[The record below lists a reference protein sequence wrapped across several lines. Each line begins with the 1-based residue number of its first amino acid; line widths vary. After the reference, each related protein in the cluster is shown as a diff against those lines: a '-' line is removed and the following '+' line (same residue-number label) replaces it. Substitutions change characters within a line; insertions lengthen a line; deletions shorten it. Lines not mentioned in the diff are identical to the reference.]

1 MPRYYSDDPVA
12 DFTRLDAEQARELK
26 RLPVCVECDEPIQ
39 DEYCFEINGELV
51 CKDCLIRNHKKDT
64 DDYIE

>member
-1 MPRYYSDDPVA
+1 MYSDDPLA
-12 DFTRLDAEQARELK
+12 DFMRRDAEQAKELK
-26 RLPVCVECDEPIQ
+26 RLPVCVECNEPIQ

-51 CKDCLIRNHKKDT
+51 CKQCLKDNHRKHT